1 MLPDKKILSK
11 INKFAIPLID
21 IGQFQYML
29 EKSKSYNP
37 IIIWWETLDGQRTN
51 REMYWNSSAYN
62 PSNKATQTRED
73 EGLQALQSVTNDD
86 EWRTIDYSSVWK
98 CRFEDKTYYVK

>member
-1 MLPDKKILSK
+1 MTSNSVYKNIQ
-11 INKFAIPLID
+11 KFAIPLID
-21 IGQFQYML
+21 IGEFQYML
-29 EKSKSYNP
+29 EKSKSYNT
-37 IIIWWETLDGQRTN
+37 IQIWWETLDGQKTN

-73 EGLQALQSVTNDD
+73 EDLQALQSVTNGD

-98 CRFEDKTYYVK
+98 CRFEEKTYYVK